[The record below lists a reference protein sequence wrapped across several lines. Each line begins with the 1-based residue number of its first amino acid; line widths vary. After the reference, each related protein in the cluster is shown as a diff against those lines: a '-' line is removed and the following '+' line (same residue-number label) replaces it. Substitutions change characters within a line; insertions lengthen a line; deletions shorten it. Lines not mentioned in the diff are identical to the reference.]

1 MLAACASLP
10 PQIDREPTHAYT
22 DTANTRLGI
31 AFSQQAAAHPGQD
44 AFHLLRD
51 PVDAL
56 DARVLLADRAD
67 RSLDLQYYIW
77 HDDLTGHEL
86 ADAII
91 RAADRGVRVRVLL
104 DDLGTNADDRKL
116 LEISSHPNI
125 EIRLFNPVA
134 TRHFKKIGTV
144 FELSRVNRRMHNKAM
159 IADNQA
165 AIVGG
170 RNIGDEYFGA
180 SSMLEFGDLDVVVH
194 GPVVNDISTEFDTF
208 WNSPYAFSVNALVG
222 HDAAPG
228 GLERERE
235 RLRDYLRAMEDDPYV
250 LEARQRLDQ
259 IVHGQG
265 TELSWGRATV
275 LYDDPAKI
283 ARAPTDSEGHLMPQ
297 LRALALRPEHEL
309 LIVSPYF
316 VPGKD
321 MVERLRALTARG
333 VRVTILTNSLA
344 STDVAAVHAGYR
356 RYRRELVEAGVR
368 LYERRPSGDTSISKQ
383 VIIGSSRASL
393 HAKTYVFDRKSI
405 FIGSM
410 NLDPRSLNLNTEIGV
425 YCESPAIASDVAT
438 DLEPRLDQIA
448 WRVESRTDPSGNGR
462 LKWIQTDADGKA
474 VELDLNRKCPR
485 RGAWKCGF
493 SACFR
498 SNRSCDRVSA
508 CPRQRRAAYPDAHRR
523 SGRDARIDAHRFRAG
538 VRNHPRPEPHRSAH
552 GQRAKSDVLW
562 MNVFSFEMFT
572 LPKPVVASQPAF
584 AL

>member
-1 MLAACASLP
+1 MTMLRSWGAILSLLALVACASLP
-10 PQIDREPTHAYT
+10 PQADRAPTHAYT
-22 DTANTRLGI
+22 DTDDTRLGI
-31 AFSQQAAAHPGQD
+31 AFRQQASTHPGQD
-44 AFHLLRD
+44 AFHLLTD

-91 RAADRGVRVRVLL
+91 RAADRGVRVRALL

-134 TRHFKKIGTV
+134 TRRFKKIGTV
-144 FELSRVNRRMHNKAM
+144 FEFSRVNRRMHNKAM

-194 GPVVNDISTEFDTF
+194 GPAVKDISTEFDTF
-208 WNSPYAFSVNALVG
+208 WNSPYAYPISALVG

-228 GLERERE
+228 GLDRERE
-235 RLRDYLRAMEDDPYV
+235 RLRDYLRAMEDNPYV
-250 LEARQRLDQ
+250 LEARQRLDR

-265 TELSWGRATV
+265 TELSWGHATV
-275 LYDDPAKI
+275 LYDDPSKI
-283 ARAPTDSEGHLMPQ
+283 AHAPKDSDGHLMPQ
-297 LRALALRPEHEL
+297 LRALALQPEHDL

-316 VPGKD
+316 VPGKEG
-321 MVERLRALTARG
+321 VERLRALTARG
-333 VRVTILTNSLA
+333 VRVTVLTNSLA

-356 RYRRELVEAGVR
+356 HYRSDLLAAGVR
-368 LYERRPSGDTSISKQ
+368 LYERRPSGDKSISKQ

-393 HAKTYVFDRKSI
+393 HAKTYVFDHKSI

-425 YCESPAIASDVAT
+425 YCESPAIASQVAN
-438 DLEPRLDQIA
+438 DLEARLDRIA
-448 WRVESRTDPSGNGR
+448 WRVEPRTDSAGNGQ
-462 LKWIQTDADGKA
+462 LKWIQTDSDGK
-474 VELDLNRKCPR
+474 VTELDHEPE
-485 RGAWKCGF
+485 
-493 SACFR
+493 
-498 SNRSCDRVSA
+498 VSA
-508 CPRQRRAAYPDAHRR
+508 GRRMEVWFLGLFP
-523 SGRDARIDAHRFRAG
+523 I
-538 VRNHPRPEPHRSAH
+538 E
-552 GQRAKSDVLW
+552 
-562 MNVFSFEMFT
+562 
-572 LPKPVVASQPAF
+572 SQ
-584 AL
+584 L

>member
-1 MLAACASLP
+1 MIMLRSWGAILSLLMLAACASLP
-10 PQIDREPTHAYT
+10 PQADRAPTHAFA
-22 DTANTRLGI
+22 DTGNTRLGV
-31 AFSQQAAAHPGQD
+31 AFRQQAAAHPGQD

-86 ADAII
+86 ADAIM

-144 FELSRVNRRMHNKAM
+144 FEFARVNRRMHNKAM

-165 AIVGG
+165 AIIGG

-194 GPVVNDISTEFDTF
+194 GPVVNDISNEFDAF
-208 WNSPYAFSVNALVG
+208 WNSPYAYPVNALVG
-222 HDAAPG
+222 HDAPPG
-228 GLERERE
+228 GLDQERE
-235 RLRDYLRAMEDDPYV
+235 RLRDYLRAMEDNPYV
-250 LEARQRLDQ
+250 LEARHRLDQ
-259 IVHGQG
+259 IVHGEG
-265 TELSWGRATV
+265 TELSWGHATL

-283 ARAPTDSEGHLMPQ
+283 ARAPKDSEGHLMPQ

-321 MVERLRALTARG
+321 MVERLHALTARG

-356 RYRRELVEAGVR
+356 RYRRDLVEAGVR
-368 LYERRPSGDTSISKQ
+368 LYERRPSGDKSISKQ

-425 YCESPAIASDVAT
+425 YCESPAIASEVAT
-438 DLEPRLDQIA
+438 DLEPRLDRIA
-448 WRVESRTDPSGNGR
+448 WRVELRTDPAGKGR
-462 LKWIQTDADGKA
+462 LKWMQTDADGE
-474 VELDLNRKCPR
+474 VTELDHEPE
-485 RGAWKCGF
+485 
-493 SACFR
+493 
-498 SNRSCDRVSA
+498 VSA
-508 CPRQRRAAYPDAHRR
+508 ARRMEVWFLGLFP
-523 SGRDARIDAHRFRAG
+523 I
-538 VRNHPRPEPHRSAH
+538 E
-552 GQRAKSDVLW
+552 
-562 MNVFSFEMFT
+562 
-572 LPKPVVASQPAF
+572 SQ
-584 AL
+584 L